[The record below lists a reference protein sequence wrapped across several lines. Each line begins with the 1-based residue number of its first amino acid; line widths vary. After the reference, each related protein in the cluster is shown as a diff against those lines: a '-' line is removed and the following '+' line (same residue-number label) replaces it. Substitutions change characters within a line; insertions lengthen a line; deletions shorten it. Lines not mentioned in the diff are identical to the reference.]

1 MKKNKS
7 KTDRGNYYAI
17 DLYSGCGGLTEG
29 MRQAGFNVAL
39 AIENDEFAA
48 DCYESNHPETVLL
61 KGDIRKIRISK
72 IHNFLEGK
80 PIHLLAGCPPCQGF
94 SSVRRLNRKK
104 SIRDD
109 RNSLLLEFLRFIKS
123 LKPLTVMMENVPGL
137 IEYYRFKEMI
147 KTLKKLKYFV
157 DFDTINIE
165 HYGVPQRRK
174 RLVLIASRLAPIRI
188 AQPINIRRTV
198 RDAIGKLKSIT
209 ITGDSLHKIV
219 ARHTP
224 RIQNLINMIP
234 VNGGCRTDL
243 PKKYQLACHK
253 KPNVGF
259 KDIYGRLKWDSYSS
273 TITGGCLN
281 PSKGRFLHPEENRVI
296 TPREAALLQT
306 FPKNYKFPLSI
317 SKAELALMIG
327 NALPPEFS
335 RVQTAHIL
343 EHIKSFNG

>member
-1 MKKNKS
+1 MKIS
-7 KTDRGNYYAI
+7 
-17 DLYSGCGGLTEG
+17 SPQLTEG

-39 AIENDEFAA
+39 AIENDESAA

-61 KGDIRKIRISK
+61 KGAIRKIRVYK
-72 IHNFLEGK
+72 IHKLLEGN

-104 SIRDD
+104 AVRDERNGLILEYLRLIR
-109 RNSLLLEFLRFIKS
+109 R

-137 IEYYRFKEMI
+137 RNYYLFKKMLIE
-147 KTLKKLKYFV
+147 LKKMGYFLYYDV
-157 DFDTINIE
+157 LNVE
-165 HYGVPQRRK
+165 KYGVPQRRK
-174 RLVLIASRLAPIRI
+174 RLVLVGSLLSQIKVAPS
-188 AQPINIRRTV
+188 PNIKKTV
-198 RDAIGKLKSIT
+198 RDAIGNLKSSDT
-209 ITGDSLHKIV
+209 THDPLHRIV

-234 VNGGCRTDL
+234 TDGGSRTNL

-296 TPREAALLQT
+296 TPREAALL
-306 FPKNYKFPLSI
+306 
-317 SKAELALMIG
+317 
-327 NALPPEFS
+327 
-335 RVQTAHIL
+335 
-343 EHIKSFNG
+343 